1 MADTNN
7 YIKSTDIKVYPTSK
21 RNDAYDRNARLSSE
35 QNLIS
40 VVNRLT
46 SKISF
51 VIDGLTVNNQVIQTG
66 SCNIHG
72 YLFTLT
78 NTYDISSIAHT
89 TGNDYLV
96 FEIKTKSTQ
105 IESMSGSKLT
115 YEELVSFENDNS
127 SQALLDASTDITTT
141 KTQANNSTFSGLK
154 ITTGDETLKKIDT
167 TTNTTKWRLIIAKW
181 DTTNSE
187 WVTYEETTRTNLC
200 KLNDK
205 DIQVNKITNEDVAGT
220 LYNTEQ
226 DLQTWLR
233 YNYIIDDGRIE

>member
-78 NTYDISSIAHT
+78 NTYNIGSIAHT
-89 TGNDYLV
+89 TGNDYLM
-96 FEIKTKSTQ
+96 FEIKTKFTQ

-115 YEELVSFENDNS
+115 YEELISFENDNS
-127 SQALLDASTDITTT
+127 SQALLDATTDITAT
-141 KTQANNSTFSGLK
+141 KTQASNSTFSGLK
-154 ITTGDETLKKIDT
+154 ITTGDRVLKEIDT
-167 TTNTTKWRLIIAKW
+167 TTNTTK
-181 DTTNSE
+181 
-187 WVTYEETTRTNLC
+187 
-200 KLNDK
+200 
-205 DIQVNKITNEDVAGT
+205 
-220 LYNTEQ
+220 
-226 DLQTWLR
+226 
-233 YNYIIDDGRIE
+233 